1 MLASGPVLGVV
12 AGWALRGD
20 IRRLARI
27 RLDWAWLLVAALVIR
42 VAAGAGGDL
51 AATLYVLAFCGITL
65 VAIRNRDLPGMP
77 LIAFGAVLNLIVV
90 AANAGMPVDASALA
104 AAGARMPED
113 ALHVEMGE
121 ATALAILADRIPM
134 PVVRSVYSV
143 GDVLLTA
150 GGFWLP
156 FAGMLRK

>member
-1 MLASGPVLGVV
+1 MLASGPILGVV

-27 RLDWAWLLVAALVIR
+27 RLEWPWLLAAALILR
-42 VAAGAGGDL
+42 VAAGAAGEL
-51 AATLYVLAFCGITL
+51 AAPLYVLAFCGITL

-77 LIAFGAVLNLIVV
+77 LIAAGAILNLIVV
-90 AANAGMPVDASALA
+90 VANAGMPVDAGALA
-104 AAGARMPED
+104 AAGARMPDD
-113 ALHVEMGE
+113 ALHVEMSE
-121 ATALAILADRIPM
+121 ATSLAILADRIPM
-134 PVVRSVYSV
+134 PVLRSVYSV